1 MSDERYH
8 EKKREASGISNQH
21 WQNVENGEKGPRNY
35 DNPEPLNTSHKGK
48 AVVIALVNG
57 RSESGIL
64 KALGQYTI
72 ELELQNKKTLIVNKA
87 AILTVSI
94 L

>member
-1 MSDERYH
+1 MQRGIREHERG
-8 EKKREASGISNQH
+8 SGTTKDT
-21 WQNVENGEKGPRNY
+21 NVNGPRNY

-64 KALGQYTI
+64 KALGQYTL
-72 ELELQNKKTLIVNKA
+72 ELELQNKKTLIINKS